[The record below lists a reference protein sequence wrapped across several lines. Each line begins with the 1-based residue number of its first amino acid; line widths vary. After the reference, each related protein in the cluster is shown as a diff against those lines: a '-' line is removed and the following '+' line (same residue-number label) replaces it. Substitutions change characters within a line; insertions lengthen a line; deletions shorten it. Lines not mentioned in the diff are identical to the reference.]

1 MNERHEH
8 LETVAVVL
16 VRWESMMESGG
27 MGLLDPEQ
35 MAEQLDVL
43 ASQIAT
49 IALIVFAGHNLE
61 YQTPE
66 RSRSVYAYGHSAV
79 HPSVEMVGSLETR
92 DATFPYQHLAVGGSG
107 FHRQPGCAYL
117 PRDG

>member
-1 MNERHEH
+1 
-8 LETVAVVL
+8 
-16 VRWESMMESGG
+16 MESGG

-35 MAEQLDVL
+35 MAEQLDVS

-49 IALIVFAGHNLE
+49 IARIVFAGHNLE

-66 RSRSVYAYGHSAV
+66 KSRSVYAYDHSAV
-79 HPSVEMVGSLETR
+79 HPSGEMVGSLEKHG
-92 DATFPYQHLAVGGSG
+92 ATFPYQHLVVVGSG

-117 PRDG
+117 PRGG